1 MAPLDAPGLL
11 LQGPERIQA
20 QMGGL
25 DLSLQELSTVIPQS
39 GGRRRR
45 KSQRGGMH
53 DFQTAFQAGGRKSRK
68 SRNSRKSRKSR
79 KSQRGGT
86 HDFQTAF
93 QAGGR
98 KKQRGGMANFDS
110 AYTYNPNYAGQ
121 NNQWSGMI
129 QGGAQ
134 APGSSLESINYV

>member
-53 DFQTAFQAGGRKSRK
+53 DFQTAFQAGGRK
-68 SRNSRKSRKSR
+68 
-79 KSQRGGT
+79 
-86 HDFQTAF
+86 
-93 QAGGR
+93 
-98 KKQRGGMANFDS
+98 KQRGGMANFDS

>member
-1 MAPLDAPGLL
+1 MSHGNSLVQRQSRHQRGGMAPLDAPGLL

-53 DFQTAFQAGGRKSRK
+53 DFQTAFQAGGRK
-68 SRNSRKSRKSR
+68 
-79 KSQRGGT
+79 
-86 HDFQTAF
+86 
-93 QAGGR
+93 
-98 KKQRGGMANFDS
+98 KQRGGMANFDS